1 MVLDGLRPASGRP
14 RAPSAR
20 VQLRGHN
27 QAPGRIWHRIHD
39 YVEDVRQA
47 TAQFPDPPVLV
58 GHSMG
63 GLVVQRYLERYP
75 ASAAVLMAST
85 PAEGTIRAV
94 CRIGAYHPVLLLKAS
109 LLLSLR
115 PLVGNAALA
124 RERFFTPD
132 TPQAVVDS
140 CLARLQDE
148 SYPAFLETIVRPP
161 RPRLVRAPV
170 LVLGAERDGFFT
182 ADDIRR
188 TAHAY
193 RTEAE
198 IFPRIGHNMMLDD
211 GWPLVADR
219 IDGWIRE
226 TLAVPHR

>member
-1 MVLDGLRPASGRP
+1 
-14 RAPSAR
+14 
-20 VQLRGHN
+20 
-27 QAPGRIWHRIHD
+27 
-39 YVEDVRQA
+39 
-47 TAQFPDPPVLV
+47 
-58 GHSMG
+58 
-63 GLVVQRYLERYP
+63 
-75 ASAAVLMAST
+75 
-85 PAEGTIRAV
+85 
-94 CRIGAYHPVLLLKAS
+94 VLLLKVN

-115 PLVGNAALA
+115 PLVGSAVQA
-124 RERFFTPD
+124 REWFFTPD

-148 SYPAFLETIVRPP
+148 SYPAFLETILKLPHPHR
-161 RPRLVRAPV
+161 VRAPV
-170 LVLGAERDGFFT
+170 LVLGAERDAFFT
-182 ADDIRR
+182 ADEMRR

-226 TLAVPHR
+226 TLAAPTDSENL